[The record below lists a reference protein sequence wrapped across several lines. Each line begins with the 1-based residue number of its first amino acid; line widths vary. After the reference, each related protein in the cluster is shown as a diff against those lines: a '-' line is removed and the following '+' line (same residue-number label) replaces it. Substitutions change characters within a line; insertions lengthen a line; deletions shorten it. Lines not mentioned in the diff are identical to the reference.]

1 MHLYEWL
8 AVGYFG
14 VLALAARFVP
24 TPRRPRLLTAA
35 AAGAAAGLVVLVA
48 AVASEGARAVMPH
61 VYLLLGYWLPGW
73 LVEQPT
79 SPTRFERWLAATD
92 AAMRRRLPAIPG
104 PLVHLFEIAYLVCYP
119 LVPAS
124 WAVIA
129 LAGQQGDVNRFWT
142 AVLGAGFASYVVL
155 PLLVSRPPRL
165 VGETASPPRH
175 VAVVNARVLRR
186 FSHELNT
193 FPSGH
198 VAISAAAAAVVCTV
212 LPAAGVVV
220 AMVAAGV
227 AIGAVA
233 GKYHY
238 VADVIAGL
246 AVAALVVGALA
257 GADLRG

>member
-1 MHLYEWL
+1 MDLYEWL
-8 AVGYFG
+8 AVVYFG
-14 VLALAARFVP
+14 VLALAALVVP
-24 TPRRPRLLTAA
+24 APRRPRPLTAA

-48 AVASEGARAVMPH
+48 VAANEFTRAVMPH

-73 LVEQPT
+73 LVEQPK
-79 SPTRFERWLAATD
+79 SATRFERWLVATD
-92 AAMRRRLPAIPG
+92 AVLRRQLPPIPG
-104 PLVHLFEIAYLVCYP
+104 PLVHLFETAYLVCYP

-124 WAVIA
+124 FAVVV
-129 LAGQQGDVNRFWT
+129 LAGQPGDVNRFWA

-165 VGETASPPRH
+165 VGEAYTPQH
-175 VAVVNARVLRR
+175 VAMVNATVLRR

-198 VAISAAAAAVVCTV
+198 VAISAAAAAVVFTV
-212 LPAAGVVV
+212 QPAAGVIVSI
-220 AMVAAGV
+220 VAAGV

-233 GKYHY
+233 GRYHY

-246 AVAALVVGALA
+246 VVAAIVVGAIA
-257 GADLRG
+257 